1 MKLFSW
7 FKKQLFGNELDEL
20 QQQKAD
26 QIGHR
31 GFWLAWWLLLI
42 SLLAQSIAGAPMS
55 QMAAEWVVFMT
66 MCVYGAVEWIRNG
79 IWTIADSRPSLRKN
93 LVWSA
98 TAAVAFFYLPAGP
111 QQPPELVGTR
121 RLVGRCGG
129 RCGHR
134 AALPGHAAAWFPA
147 LLQAPPHPRQPRG
160 RHPG

>member
-93 LVWSA
+93 LVK
-98 TAAVAFFYLPAGP
+98 
-111 QQPPELVGTR
+111 
-121 RLVGRCGG
+121 
-129 RCGHR
+129 
-134 AALPGHAAAWFPA
+134 
-147 LLQAPPHPRQPRG
+147 PRY
-160 RHPG
+160 